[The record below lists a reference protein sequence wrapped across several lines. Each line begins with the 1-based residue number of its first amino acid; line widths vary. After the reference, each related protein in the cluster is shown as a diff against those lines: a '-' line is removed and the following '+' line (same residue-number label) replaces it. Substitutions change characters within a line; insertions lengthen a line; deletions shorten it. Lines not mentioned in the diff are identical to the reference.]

1 MAIRKSPTP
10 HHGPDEQKN
19 THSFGGIIRKYR
31 SRLKYNQRDL
41 GRLMDVNQN
50 TVCNWETD
58 KNQPDAQALR
68 KLCLLLD
75 IPLYELFGIED
86 KHSKLSESEQRLLA
100 FYRSLDVYGKEDLE
114 TLAEAMSRN
123 VHRRKLRMAL
133 ERMNSVE
140 DRGRAAAAGA
150 GADWEDYPESAQCI
164 LFDSRA
170 VSDADEIMTVCGQ
183 SMEPMF
189 LDGDRVLVQYCTDLN
204 YGDVGIFH
212 VPGMG
217 GVIKQVAHD
226 RLHSLNPAFDD
237 IFPYEDGAKIV
248 GRVLGKITEDMIPD
262 ADEQALYLEAREGC

>member
-1 MAIRKSPTP
+1 MTIRKSPKP

-58 KNQPDAQALR
+58 KNHPDAQALR

-140 DRGRAAAAGA
+140 DRGRAAAAG
-150 GADWEDYPESAQCI
+150 GKTIRRVHS
-164 LFDSRA
+164 
-170 VSDADEIMTVCGQ
+170 VS
-183 SMEPMF
+183 
-189 LDGDRVLVQYCTDLN
+189 
-204 YGDVGIFH
+204 
-212 VPGMG
+212 
-217 GVIKQVAHD
+217 
-226 RLHSLNPAFDD
+226 SLTAAPFQMRT
-237 IFPYEDGAKIV
+237 KS
-248 GRVLGKITEDMIPD
+248 
-262 ADEQALYLEAREGC
+262 

>member
-1 MAIRKSPTP
+1 MDTSMRLSLR
-10 HHGPDEQKN
+10 HGVCYF
-19 THSFGGIIRKYR
+19 TTKYA
-31 SRLKYNQRDL
+31 
-41 GRLMDVNQN
+41 GRLTVFSRKDLLRAAAVQPQAMDIWNG
-50 TVCNWETD
+50 TLD
-58 KNQPDAQALR
+58 GLAQAWLR
-68 KLCLLLD
+68 
-75 IPLYELFGIED
+75 
-86 KHSKLSESEQRLLA
+86 HSYILQQRTPRQRLLA
-100 FYRSLDVYGKEDLE
+100 FFRSLDVYGKEDLE

-204 YGDVGIFH
+204 YGDVGIFY

-237 IFPYEDGAKIV
+237 IFPYEDGAKII

>member
-1 MAIRKSPTP
+1 
-10 HHGPDEQKN
+10 
-19 THSFGGIIRKYR
+19 
-31 SRLKYNQRDL
+31 
-41 GRLMDVNQN
+41 MDVNQN

-100 FYRSLDVYGKEDLE
+100 FFRSLDVYGKEDLE
-114 TLAEAMSRN
+114 TLAGAMSRN

-183 SMEPMF
+183 SMRQHC
-189 LDGDRVLVQYCTDLN
+189 L
-204 YGDVGIFH
+204 
-212 VPGMG
+212 
-217 GVIKQVAHD
+217 A
-226 RLHSLNPAFDD
+226 D
-237 IFPYEDGAKIV
+237 IPPLA
-248 GRVLGKITEDMIPD
+248 
-262 ADEQALYLEAREGC
+262 AS